1 MKASSKNQEILNQD
15 LKKSQQEYAEEGDLI
30 RWRENVVVKLEKA
43 NPWGLNWKG
52 ERNTGLIL
60 KITDNIMPN
69 HKFSFIKQAEIL
81 WEDRSIS
88 YTSLNA
94 VERINE

>member
-1 MKASSKNQEILNQD
+1 MKALLKNRETPNQD
-15 LKKSQQEYAEEGDLI
+15 LKKSQPEYAEEGDLI
-30 RWRENVVVKLEKA
+30 RWRENVMVNLEKA

-52 ERNTGLIL
+52 DRHTGLIL
-60 KITDNIMPN
+60 KITANSAPN

-81 WEDRSIS
+81 WEDGSIS
-88 YTSLNA
+88 HTSLSA

>member
-1 MKASSKNQEILNQD
+1 
-15 LKKSQQEYAEEGDLI
+15 
-30 RWRENVVVKLEKA
+30 VVVKLEKA

-60 KITDNIMPN
+60 KISKNSMPN
-69 HKFSFIKQAEIL
+69 HKFSFIDQAEIL
-81 WEDRSIS
+81 WEDGSIS
-88 YTSLNA
+88 HTSLSA